1 MLRNTNAK
9 LDFILG
15 SMQYGYAIL
24 MRATVFWLMNNIG
37 LCLFNIAIY
46 GGRMRA
52 YGDFLNAYT
61 YTLYSQAALSYQEE
75 EKYSMATFLFA
86 TINNL
91 VLYFLNILLNAI
103 TLTSILSEYNFES
116 L

>member
-61 YTLYSQAALSYQEE
+61 YTLYS
-75 EKYSMATFLFA
+75 
-86 TINNL
+86 
-91 VLYFLNILLNAI
+91 
-103 TLTSILSEYNFES
+103 
-116 L
+116 